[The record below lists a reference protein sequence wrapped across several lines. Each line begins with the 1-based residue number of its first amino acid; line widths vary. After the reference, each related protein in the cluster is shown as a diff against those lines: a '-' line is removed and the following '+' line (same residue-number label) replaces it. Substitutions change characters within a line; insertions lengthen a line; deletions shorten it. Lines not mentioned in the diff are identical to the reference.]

1 MDKLISCWNV
11 TEKCYFVVQDDS
23 EEAALK
29 KIADHAEKVHDIK
42 FTEEMR
48 EKAISVIRQAA

>member
-1 MDKLISCWNV
+1 MDRLISCWNV

-23 EEAALK
+23 EEMALK
-29 KIADHAEKVHDIK
+29 KIAEHTEKVHNLK

-48 EKAISVIRQAA
+48 EKAISVIRKAA